1 MSRTAFRADAPLSA
15 AAKSPDD
22 ILVRAMGTD
31 DLPHVAAIEAQS
43 QRDPWP
49 QPSFQAELE
58 NPEVSL
64 PLVAVRK
71 KEIVGYVVPWFVA
84 DEVQIAN
91 IGVKEEH
98 RRQGLGRFLLSLV
111 LQRAEQRRCR
121 VVFLEV
127 RRSNLPAR
135 RLYESLGF
143 VEDGFRRH
151 YYGRD
156 REDAIVMK
164 RNLGPEHN
172 L

>member
-58 NPEVSL
+58 NPEVWL

-111 LQRAEQRRCR
+111 LQRAEQRRIGGGHASSRCAVKSPGIGDHVGHIIGCAGVSIGIQR
-121 VVFLEV
+121 PLEC
-127 RRSNLPAR
+127 S
-135 RLYESLGF
+135 G
-143 VEDGFRRH
+143 G
-151 YYGRD
+151 
-156 REDAIVMK
+156 
-164 RNLGPEHN
+164 
-172 L
+172 